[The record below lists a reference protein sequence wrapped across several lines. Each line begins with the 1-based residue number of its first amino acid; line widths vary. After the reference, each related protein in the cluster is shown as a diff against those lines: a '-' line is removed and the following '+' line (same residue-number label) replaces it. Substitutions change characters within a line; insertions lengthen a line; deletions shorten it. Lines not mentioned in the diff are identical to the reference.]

1 MTWQPAPSGA
11 AVRVL
16 RAAAGRRA
24 LRTALLLGG
33 LFALGLLCGQ
43 RAHAAE
49 PAPAGTLTRT
59 APAGSLTSATAPAA
73 SPATATATATATA
86 KTKATA
92 VAAVTVTDAETAHLH
107 PTAPVTSLPAR
118 LDLPSLPAQQT
129 LPVQQTPPT
138 QPSLPEP
145 SLPDASLPAP
155 PLPAPSMPAP
165 PVMPAPPAMP
175 GAPAL
180 PALPSLPSVPD
191 GPQLPTLPGA
201 GDTAGAPGGAAHD
214 TVDAP
219 QAHEDAPRTDGAQGT
234 ALRAPRFG
242 PAAPVTRAQ
251 QHAKPYAAA
260 PAPAPVPPEPA
271 GGASGAVTGGSAAD
285 NSTPRHG
292 DAHAVTPHHRLPL
305 PARAGTAA
313 RCAAPRIQDRYRDIP
328 VFPA

>member
-1 MTWQPAPSGA
+1 MTWQPALSGA

-16 RAAAGRRA
+16 RVAAGRRA

-59 APAGSLTSATAPAA
+59 APAESLTPATAPAA
-73 SPATATATATATA
+73 SPATATAMA
-86 KTKATA
+86 KAAAKATA
-92 VAAVTVTDAETAHLH
+92 VATATVTDAETAHLH
-107 PTAPVTSLPAR
+107 HTAPVTSLPAR

-145 SLPDASLPAP
+145 SLPDVSLPAP
-155 PLPAPSMPAP
+155 PLPAPS
-165 PVMPAPPAMP
+165 MPAPPAMP

-201 GDTAGAPGGAAHD
+201 GDAAGAPGGAAHD

-219 QAHEDAPRTDGAQGT
+219 QAHEDARRTDGAQGT
-234 ALRAPRFG
+234 ALRALRFG

-260 PAPAPVPPEPA
+260 PAHAPVPPEPA

-292 DAHAVTPHHRLPL
+292 DAHAVTPHHKLPL

>member
-1 MTWQPAPSGA
+1 MTWQPALSGA

-16 RAAAGRRA
+16 RVAAGRRA

-49 PAPAGTLTRT
+49 PAAAGTLTT

-73 SPATATATATATA
+73 SPATATAAATA
-86 KTKATA
+86 KAKATA
-92 VAAVTVTDAETAHLH
+92 VATATVTDAETSHLH
-107 PTAPVTSLPAR
+107 HTAPVTSLPAR
-118 LDLPSLPAQQT
+118 LDLPALPAQQT

-145 SLPDASLPAP
+145 SLPAPSLPDASLPAP

-165 PVMPAPPAMP
+165 PVMP
-175 GAPAL
+175 GASAL

-201 GDTAGAPGGAAHD
+201 GDAAGAPGGAAHA

-251 QHAKPYAAA
+251 QHAKPYAPA
-260 PAPAPVPPEPA
+260 PAHAPVPPEPA

-292 DAHAVTPHHRLPL
+292 DAHAVTPHHKLPL

-313 RCAAPRIQDRYRDIP
+313 RCTAPRIQDRYRDIP